1 MPEEGCLVHNK
12 PMLVSFFESV
22 KYVGHLLP
30 ISFLRI
36 FLGYYYLEQALI
48 KYRGDFLTRPRIA
61 DQIAE
66 WLPASHAPNWYKVFV
81 SAQVI
86 PHWQTVAFIIL
97 GLEFAVAVS
106 YIAGYVVRPVALLG
120 VLLCLNMLFMSGP
133 GFEDFY
139 KTILAVH
146 VMMAWVGAGRCLGF
160 DYYFFKR
167 RRGIWW

>member
-1 MPEEGCLVHNK
+1 MF
-12 PMLVSFFESV
+12 VSFFESV

-36 FLGYYYLEQALI
+36 FLGYYYLETALV

-66 WLPASHAPNWYKVFV
+66 WLPASHAPNWYKIFV
-81 SAQVI
+81 SSQMIPNWQVI
-86 PHWQTVAFIIL
+86 AFIIL
-97 GLEFAVAVS
+97 GLEFAIAIS
-106 YIAGYVVRPVALLG
+106 YILGYVVRPMALIA
-120 VLLCLNMLFMSGP
+120 VLLCFNLLFISGP
-133 GFEDFY
+133 GSEDLF
-139 KTILAVH
+139 KTFLAIH
-146 VMMAWVGAGRCLGF
+146 FMMAWVGAGRCLGF